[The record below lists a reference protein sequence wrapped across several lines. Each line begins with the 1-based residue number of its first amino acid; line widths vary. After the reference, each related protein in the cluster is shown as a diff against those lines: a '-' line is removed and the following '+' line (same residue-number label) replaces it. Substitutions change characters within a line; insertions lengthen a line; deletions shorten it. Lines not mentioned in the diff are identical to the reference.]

1 MRLGDHVQLGDRG
14 PCLWSVATSRYGL
27 RMATS
32 PDDARRGSRV
42 VERWDR
48 QQVPLYLL
56 AIALG
61 AAIGLALPQVASTLE
76 QAITPVLA
84 LLLFATFSGVPL
96 VEVGR
101 AFRDV
106 RFLVTVL
113 VASFVVVPVVVFGL
127 SRFVADDQ
135 GLLLGVLL
143 VLLTPCVDYV
153 IVFTGLAGGARARL
167 LAAAPLL
174 MLVQMLLLP
183 VYLYLFAGPE
193 VLEVVDVRPFVE
205 AFVVLILVPLA
216 AAAGVQALTRGR
228 RGQRD
233 RRTVGVTV
241 GRAVEGA
248 SAVAMVPLMMLT
260 LVVVVG
266 SQIAAVGAEVRSLAR
281 VVPLYAAFVVVAVAV
296 GVLASRVAR
305 LDVPAAR
312 AAVFSVATRNS
323 LVVLPLALALP
334 ESLSIAPLA
343 VVTQTLV
350 ELVAMVLLVRV
361 VPLVLPD
368 PPSTGTTSSRL

>member
-1 MRLGDHVQLGDRG
+1 MRLGDHEQLAIMCGSATAG
-14 PCLWSVATSRYGL
+14 PASRSVATSRYGL
-27 RMATS
+27 RMTTP

-42 VERWDR
+42 VEWWDR

-61 AAIGLALPQVASTLE
+61 AAIGMALPQVASTLE

-96 VEVGR
+96 IEVGR
-101 AFRDV
+101 AFRDM

-113 VASFVVVPVVVFGL
+113 VANFAVVPVVVFGL
-127 SRFVADDQ
+127 SQFVADDQ

-183 VYLYLFAGPE
+183 VYLSLFAGPE

-205 AFVVLILVPLA
+205 AFVVLILVPLI
-216 AAAGVQALTRGR
+216 AAAGVQALARGR

-233 RRTVGVTV
+233 RRTVG
-241 GRAVEGA
+241 RAVEGA
-248 SAVAMVPLMMLT
+248 TAAAMVPLMMLT

-266 SQIAAVGAEVRSLAR
+266 SQVAAVGAEVRSLAR
-281 VVPLYAAFVVVAVAV
+281 VVPLYVAFVVVAVAV
-296 GVLASRVAR
+296 GVLASRAAR

-350 ELVAMVLLVRV
+350 ELVAMVVLVRV
-361 VPLVLPD
+361 VPLVVRE
-368 PPSTGTTSSRL
+368 TGVAHSR